1 MSSTELLQ
9 SLFEV
14 STWND
19 ILLNMFQVVM
29 ATMIITTH
37 YQWKYHLHLH
47 YSNPLI
53 KKEKPSSNL
62 QLVNLGD
69 NFLKKKIGREIYLG
83 ISSVFGL

>member
-9 SLFEV
+9 SLFEI

-37 YQWKYHLHLH
+37 YQPKYHLHLY

-62 QLVNLGD
+62 QLLNLGD
-69 NFLKKKIGREIYLG
+69 NFKKIEEKYI
-83 ISSVFGL
+83 